1 MVASDLLHSTFRRPY
16 RSACIELKT
25 YKSYFLK
32 HKTKVMNLKI
42 QILLVA
48 ILGLCVSELH
58 AQVPPDFNAKKAA
71 GLITYELDEVI
82 TKLKIKELDSQIEIG
97 KALKVYNTKVD
108 ELVFANA
115 ATFQQLEDEFDR
127 NVQIAMQRRDRS
139 QMDGVKAKIQQLIP
153 PIRKQILAE
162 EQVLNEMMA
171 GILTEK
177 QNKKWLKYQSQKK
190 GNYK

>member
-1 MVASDLLHSTFRRPY
+1 
-16 RSACIELKT
+16 
-25 YKSYFLK
+25 
-32 HKTKVMNLKI
+32 MNLKI

-48 ILGLCVSELH
+48 ILSLCISELH

>member
-1 MVASDLLHSTFRRPY
+1 
-16 RSACIELKT
+16 
-25 YKSYFLK
+25 
-32 HKTKVMNLKI
+32 MNLKI